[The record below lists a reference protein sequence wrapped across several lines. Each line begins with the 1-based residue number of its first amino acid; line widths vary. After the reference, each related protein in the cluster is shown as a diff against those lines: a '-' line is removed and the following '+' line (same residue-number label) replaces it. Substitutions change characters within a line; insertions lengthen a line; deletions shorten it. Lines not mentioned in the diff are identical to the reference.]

1 MISNISFK
9 IDKYKH
15 LQIDQIINK
24 EKSIFRIVKTIYSLM
39 NNSYSFVLR
48 EGNTKIA
55 SKN

>member
-48 EGNTKIA
+48 EGNT
-55 SKN
+55 